1 MVHLMSSK
9 PRVAVI
15 GIGVYGPKHT
25 IPDLSFRE
33 LAFEAA
39 LRAYRDAGLE
49 DPRRDIDAF
58 ISCQEDF
65 WEGIAIAD
73 EFAPEPIGG
82 VLRPTFTVS
91 GDGLQG
97 VAQAYMLIRTGY
109 FDVVAVEAHAK
120 PSDIKTF
127 DGIMELAFDPN
138 YLRPVV
144 PPNYHFLAALEA
156 RAFMEYAKATREDLA
171 LVVAKNKNA
180 GLHNPR
186 AIAAAPLTP
195 SDVLEAPMVSD
206 PLTAMDIAD
215 PVDAAVVVVLASD
228 DAVKRLGAEDRA
240 VWIEGIGYY
249 TETGSFERHEL
260 GRAPSIR
267 MAAARALSDA
277 GISNPF
283 NEIDFVETEDRYSF
297 MEPLSLLEA
306 GISEDPIRDLR
317 EGTYNPGG
325 PLPVNVSGGSLSW
338 GWPLEATGLLR
349 LVHAVE
355 MIRAG
360 RGEKGL
366 VISWRGIPTYTS
378 SAVVV
383 SSGG

>member
-1 MVHLMSSK
+1 MVHLMPSRPK
-9 PRVAVI
+9 VAII

-25 IPDLSFRE
+25 IPELSFRE

-39 LRAYRDAGLE
+39 LRAYKDAGIE

-97 VAQAYMLIRTGY
+97 LAQAYMLIKTGY
-109 FDVVAVEAHAK
+109 FDVVTVEAHAK

-138 YLRPVV
+138 YMRPIA

-156 RAFMEYAKATREDLA
+156 RAFMELADARREDLA
-171 LVVAKNKNA
+171 LVVAKNKNV
-180 GLHNPR
+180 GLLNPR
-186 AIAAAPLTP
+186 AISAAPVSP
-195 SDVLEAPMVSD
+195 ADVLKAPIVSD

-215 PVDAAVVVVLASD
+215 PVDAAVVVVVASD
-228 DAVKRLGAEDRA
+228 DAVKRLDVEDRA
-240 VWIEGIGYY
+240 VWIEGIGYS

-260 GRAPSIR
+260 GRAPSVR
-267 MAAARALSDA
+267 LAAARALGEASV
-277 GISNPF
+277 SNAF
-283 NEIDFVETEDRYSF
+283 NDLDFIETEDRYSF
-297 MEPLSLLEA
+297 MELLTLFEA
-306 GISEDPIRDLR
+306 GVSQDPVRDLR
-317 EGTYNPGG
+317 EGAFDPGG
-325 PLPVNVSGGSLSW
+325 PLPVNESGGSLSW

-355 MIRAG
+355 RIRAEG
-360 RGEKGL
+360 SRGL

-378 SAVVV
+378 AAVVL
-383 SSGG
+383 SGEG